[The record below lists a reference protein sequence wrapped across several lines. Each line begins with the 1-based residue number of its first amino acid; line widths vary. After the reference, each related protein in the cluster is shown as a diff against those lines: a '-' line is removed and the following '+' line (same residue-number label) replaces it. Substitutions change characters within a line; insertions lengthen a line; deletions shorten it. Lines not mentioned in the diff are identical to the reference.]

1 MVTSKQPETR
11 ALTPEGRGERG
22 RLWRVELDALP
33 AALVE
38 HALEYLSRWAVP
50 LSPGRFD
57 LPQPDRAG
65 ETDLACSLRDLL
77 TYARIG
83 GDDGEGRDL
92 LLSVSILYGSPLGG
106 DTLPEDW
113 TTGDHEGLRGELAE
127 VARAALARV
136 QLASGRSVPRLWL
149 AALAG
154 VSVERIDKGVR
165 EGELE
170 PAEPRPARGGR
181 GGSAARDVSAE
192 SARAWLRARGV
203 TGV

>member
-1 MVTSKQPETR
+1 MTDQPETR

-38 HALEYLSRWAVP
+38 HALDHLSRWAVP
-50 LSPGRFD
+50 LSPGSLG
-57 LPQPDRAG
+57 LPRPDQAG

-77 TYARIG
+77 TYARVG
-83 GDDGEGRDL
+83 GDSGEGRDL

-113 TTGDHEGLRGELAE
+113 TAGEHKGVRGELAE

-136 QLASGRSVPRLWL
+136 QLADARPVPRLWL

-154 VSVERIDKGVR
+154 VSVERIDKAAR
-165 EGELE
+165 DGEIAA
-170 PAEPRPARGGR
+170 AEPRPARGGR

-192 SARAWLRARGV
+192 SASAWLRARGV
-203 TGV
+203 AGL